1 MKNNKAECILLSPK
15 EYTDLINELNDAR
28 LLALANERL
37 QHLDHSTLISQ
48 DEIYKKLNIEDKDLN
63 DYDQVEI
70 E

>member
-28 LLALANERL
+28 LLALANEHL

>member
-28 LLALANERL
+28 LLALANECL